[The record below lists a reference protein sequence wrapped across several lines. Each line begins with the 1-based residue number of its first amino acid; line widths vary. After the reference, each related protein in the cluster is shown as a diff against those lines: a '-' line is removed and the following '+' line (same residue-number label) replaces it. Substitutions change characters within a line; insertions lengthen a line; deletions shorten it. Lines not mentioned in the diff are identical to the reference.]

1 MAKPYIHA
9 ISSARRHGGEPN
21 DYADLHDFMDS
32 SKAAIPD
39 NRHRALTHNS
49 WFIGVVIERVFGRTR
64 INSAGKEYSTRQIA
78 EEHCLEDFANRFI
91 PSASDYLMEMEF
103 KTWMDNGRKT
113 CPPSHQKIADA
124 QTLTLRETIK
134 FDRD

>member
-78 EEHCLEDFANRFI
+78 EEHCAEDFHGWI
-91 PSASDYLMEMEF
+91 PTPQDFLQEMEH
-103 KTWMDNGRKT
+103 KSWMEGRGA
-113 CPPSHQKIADA
+113 PPSHAKLVK
-124 QTLTLRETIK
+124 TLTLRETIK